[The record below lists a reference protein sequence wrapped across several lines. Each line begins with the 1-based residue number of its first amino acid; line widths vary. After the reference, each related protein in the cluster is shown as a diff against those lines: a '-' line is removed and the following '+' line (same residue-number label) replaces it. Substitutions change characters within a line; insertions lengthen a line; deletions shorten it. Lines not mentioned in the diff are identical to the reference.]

1 MNADRIDLLGC
12 PFDAITED
20 EAVELV
26 FEWKDA
32 PERKSHHIITVNV
45 AILMMAKDDPK
56 LAEAIERADLV
67 VVDGK
72 PLVWTSRWL
81 GAAVPQKV
89 SGVDLMRRLLEV
101 GNERGLSVFLLG
113 TTQERLDVLE
123 RVIRA
128 KYPNV
133 AIAGTR
139 NGYFKAPDYPEIT
152 RQIRES
158 KADLLLVGMPAPF
171 KEIWCEEHREAL
183 ATPAILGVGGAF
195 DVLAGF
201 VPRAP
206 RVMQEAG
213 LEWAWRLA
221 MEPRKLWKRYL
232 VTNSAFLALLG
243 KTLVAERILRRR

>member
-1 MNADRIDLLGC
+1 MSERIDLLGC
-12 PFDAITED
+12 PFDVVTED
-20 EAVELV
+20 ATVDLV
-26 FEWKDA
+26 FEWKNA
-32 PERKSHHIITVNV
+32 RERKSHHIITVNV
-45 AILMMAKDDPK
+45 AILMMARDDAK
-56 LAEAIERADLV
+56 LASAIERADLV

-72 PLVWTSRWL
+72 PLVWTSKWL
-81 GAAVPQKV
+81 GAPVPEKV
-89 SGVDLMRRLLEV
+89 SGVDLMRRLLEA
-101 GNERGLSVFLLG
+101 GDERGLSVFLLG
-113 TTQERLDVLE
+113 TTQERLDALE

-133 AIAGTR
+133 RIAGTR
-139 NGYFKAPDYPEIT
+139 NGYFKVPDYADVT
-152 RQIRES
+152 KQIRDS

-171 KEIWCEEHREAL
+171 KEIWCEEQREAL

-195 DVLAGF
+195 DVMAGF

-221 MEPRKLWKRYL
+221 MEPKKLWKRYL

-243 KTLVAERILRRR
+243 RTLATRRFAVRRR

>member
-1 MNADRIDLLGC
+1 MSGDRIDLLGC
-12 PFDAITED
+12 PFDPVSVDSTIAR
-20 EAVELV
+20 V
-26 FEWKDA
+26 FEWIQA
-32 PERKSHHIITVNV
+32 PERTSHHIITVNV

-56 LAEAIERADLV
+56 LADAITKADLV

-72 PLVWTSRWL
+72 PLVWTASWL
-81 GAAVPQKV
+81 GAPVPEKV
-89 SGVDLMRRLLEV
+89 SGVDLMRELLEV
-101 GNERGLSVFLLG
+101 GNERGLSIFLLG

-128 KYPNV
+128 RYPKV
-133 AIAGTR
+133 VIAGTR
-139 NGYFKAPDYPEIT
+139 NGFFKGKDDEVIQ
-152 RQIRES
+152 QIRAA

-171 KEIWCEEHREAL
+171 KEIWCEQHREAL
-183 ATPAILGVGGAF
+183 ATPVMLGVGGAF
-195 DVLAGF
+195 DVMAGF

-206 RVMQEAG
+206 RLMQEAG

-243 KTLVAERILRRR
+243 KTLANQRIARR